1 MVNESMEQ
9 LLAEQDN
16 NYQEIYKGTV
26 VEGTVILEKDDAFY
40 IDLQYKT
47 DGYLP
52 KSEVFED
59 EEIHVGDKVRLFVIK
74 VDKNNG
80 DIVLSKKRVDEISA
94 WDDIEVGKI
103 VSVKGLEV
111 NSKGLIVS
119 YKGNVRGFIPLSQIE
134 LKYVGEEV
142 ARTYLGKEFE
152 AEVLDVDPK
161 KRRLILSRKSILQR
175 VQDEKLKEL
184 SETIEEG
191 KTFKGIVKDVKDY
204 GVFVDIGGM
213 VGLVHVSEVS
223 WNRSKKLKDMFK
235 IEQEI
240 DVQVL
245 NFSLEEK
252 RLSLSIKSL
261 EPHPW
266 DEYVKNHKVGDI
278 VDGEVKNIKDYGVF
292 INLYPVVDGFVHIS
306 NISEDFVK
314 NPGEVLK
321 VGDTVQVKII
331 GLNEE
336 DKKIELS
343 MLLEEKQEEPKEENS
358 VEQEGV
364 TQDNAETQEPSAE

>member
-9 LLAEQDN
+9 LLAEQDSS
-16 NYQEIYKGTV
+16 YQEIYKGTV
-26 VEGTVILEKDDAFY
+26 VEGTVILEKDDAYY

-52 KSEVFED
+52 KSEVFDDED
-59 EEIHVGDKVRLFVIK
+59 IQVGDRVKLFVIK

-80 DIVLSKKRVDEISA
+80 EIVLSKKRVDEISA
-94 WDDIEVGKI
+94 WDDIEAGKI

-111 NSKGLIVS
+111 NAKGLIVS

-134 LKYVGEEV
+134 LKYVGEDV
-142 ARTYLGKEFE
+142 AKTYLGKEFE

-161 KRRLILSRKSILQR
+161 KRRLILSRKSILQK

-184 SETIEEG
+184 SGTIEEG

-235 IEQEI
+235 LDQEI

-266 DEYVKNHKVGDI
+266 DEYVSNHKVGDI

-292 INLYPVVDGFVHIS
+292 INLFPVVDGFVHIS

-343 MLLEEKQEEPKEENS
+343 MLLEEKQEEVKEDNS
-358 VEQEGV
+358 VEEDNN
-364 TQDNAETQEPSAE
+364 TQNSETSAE

>member
-9 LLAEQDN
+9 LLAEQDSS
-16 NYQEIYKGTV
+16 YQEIYKGTV
-26 VEGTVILEKDDAFY
+26 VEGTVILEKDDAYY

-52 KSEVFED
+52 KSEVFDDED
-59 EEIHVGDKVRLFVIK
+59 IQVGDKVKLFVIK

-80 DIVLSKKRVDEISA
+80 EIVLSKKRVDEISA
-94 WDDIEVGKI
+94 WDDIEAGKI

-111 NSKGLIVS
+111 NAKGLIVS

-134 LKYVGEEV
+134 LKYVGEDV
-142 ARTYLGKEFE
+142 AKTYLGKEFE

-161 KRRLILSRKSILQR
+161 KRRLILSRKSILQK

-184 SETIEEG
+184 SGTIEEG

-235 IEQEI
+235 LDQEI

-266 DEYVKNHKVGDI
+266 D
-278 VDGEVKNIKDYGVF
+278 YGVF
-292 INLYPVVDGFVHIS
+292 INLFPVVDGFVHIS

-343 MLLEEKQEEPKEENS
+343 MLLEEKQEEVKEDNS
-358 VEQEGV
+358 VEEDNN
-364 TQDNAETQEPSAE
+364 TQNSETSAE